1 MKAQMAPGC
10 QLSSL
15 LAGWGW
21 NGGKVKNIV
30 TGFLHLRYC
39 QRKKQHPVPTE
50 KEGVKQHSEGGK
62 PEEDTKHESNGNSCA
77 LIFPAGLTHS
87 RDGLGVFHTHLYS
100 VSFCLGLLL
109 ANKHSSRSLPTAT
122 AINWYYPANELQAVA
137 RSMTTAP
144 LPRGQEWHS
153 WLTSHSCT
161 GHSRSRCWFLF
172 SVCRGHGAVGDR
184 QPVRIQKK
192 NHIKHR
198 TTQFSKTVSAA
209 VWPALHVEFSVISTL
224 APGRFFFPYLA
235 PTNPPVGA
243 EMHSAGAEQFSLC
256 GELTDKHVPAEERG
270 SAAPE
275 GCWANPPH
283 PRARQSRE
291 LPTAWPK
298 LRADSNSAA
307 ELTKVLI
314 VHAWGC

>member
-1 MKAQMAPGC
+1 MAPGC

-30 TGFLHLRYC
+30 TGILHLRYC

-122 AINWYYPANELQAVA
+122 AIN
-137 RSMTTAP
+137 
-144 LPRGQEWHS
+144 
-153 WLTSHSCT
+153 
-161 GHSRSRCWFLF
+161 
-172 SVCRGHGAVGDR
+172 
-184 QPVRIQKK
+184 
-192 NHIKHR
+192 
-198 TTQFSKTVSAA
+198 
-209 VWPALHVEFSVISTL
+209 
-224 APGRFFFPYLA
+224 
-235 PTNPPVGA
+235 
-243 EMHSAGAEQFSLC
+243 
-256 GELTDKHVPAEERG
+256 
-270 SAAPE
+270 
-275 GCWANPPH
+275 
-283 PRARQSRE
+283 
-291 LPTAWPK
+291 
-298 LRADSNSAA
+298 
-307 ELTKVLI
+307 
-314 VHAWGC
+314 